1 LTFAVGHRRLL
12 NDVGF
17 VAEAGAVL
25 AVVGPN
31 GAGKS
36 TLLRLLSGELLPTA
50 GEVLIDEQ
58 PISAMTTRRLAAKRA
73 VMLQNTRVAFPFTAI
88 EVVRLGAEGIGV
100 GLSRADRD
108 RLAMAA
114 LAEADAEAF
123 ADQNFQTLS
132 GGEQQRVTFARALTQ
147 LAAGQTIEG
156 RQILLLDE
164 PIASLD
170 IRHQLAVLGYA
181 RRLARAGRILAII
194 VLHDLA
200 LAHTFADKIL
210 VLQNG
215 KLVATATNEEP
226 LSRAVVEEIFGV
238 SIAGEICAGTPW
250 RLLGETS

>member
-1 LTFAVGHRRLL
+1 M
-12 NDVGF
+12 
-17 VAEAGAVL
+17 
-25 AVVGPN
+25 
-31 GAGKS
+31 S
-36 TLLRLLSGELLPTA
+36 
-50 GEVLIDEQ
+50 
-58 PISAMTTRRLAAKRA
+58 
-73 VMLQNTRVAFPFTAI
+73 QNTRVAFPFTAI

-108 RLAMAA
+108 RLALAA

-181 RRLARAGRILAII
+181 RRLARTGRILAII

-215 KLVATATNEEP
+215 RLVATATNAKP

-238 SIAGEICAGTPW
+238 SIAGESCAGTPW
-250 RLLGETS
+250 RLLGETL